1 MSQSLLVNVKIIIVN
16 HINIIEFLI
25 IYYRRL
31 REYQLYKIYL
41 CVSIYSLYDAICINI
56 YVPQTLYMRSQ
67 IVLGMSIM
75 GIQANS
81 LIKQNVIAAE
91 SHIPLTQPHSCYKK
105 YVYALKYI
113 QQMQQMYSNESRTT
127 TTQLFLNEYHLK
139 AMRFEL
145 HVTKNVADIKHT
157 VYCT

>member
-1 MSQSLLVNVKIIIVN
+1 M
-16 HINIIEFLI
+16 I

-105 YVYALKYI
+105 YVYALNISNKCSRCIVMNLEQQQHNYFWMNIIWKQWDLNFMWQRMLLILNIPYI
-113 QQMQQMYSNESRTT
+113 VP
-127 TTQLFLNEYHLK
+127 K
-139 AMRFEL
+139 
-145 HVTKNVADIKHT
+145 
-157 VYCT
+157 